1 MDSYGATGG
10 LLEST
15 PLICGGITNG
25 VTSDACYTLDR
36 DKARNLTKMLVKR
49 AHSTSIILDSK
60 HLWVTGGLDLGT
72 ELVHSSSELVN
83 VEYTSLGPELPRAL
97 YMHALVSVQEDET
110 MVVGGVNSNGTTA
123 DSDLTHIYNHRMKR
137 WTNGPILNTGRH
149 SHAAFIVI
157 DLVTEERLVI
167 AAGGYLNEFS
177 INSTEIL
184 IDNRWVEGTTKFMI
198 FPLSISILM
207 NLRRCLIR

>member
-1 MDSYGATGG
+1 MNSYGATGG
-10 LLEST
+10 LLGST

-25 VTSDACYTLDR
+25 FSSDSCHTLDK
-36 DKARNLTKMLVKR
+36 DKATDAAKLSVKR

-123 DSDLTHIYNHRMKR
+123 L
-137 WTNGPILNTGRH
+137 
-149 SHAAFIVI
+149 
-157 DLVTEERLVI
+157 
-167 AAGGYLNEFS
+167 
-177 INSTEIL
+177 EIQH
-184 IDNRWVEGTTKFMI
+184 
-198 FPLSISILM
+198 
-207 NLRRCLIR
+207 